1 MQRIH
6 LGQFALGLLAA
17 STAATL
23 GTSSL
28 LLGCAENPLPGGSGG
43 GQPTGNGGSTSSGG
57 VSSSGAAS
65 GMGSGGVPTGS
76 GAASGSG
83 SGGIAQSSGGSGS
96 GSGGSNPNG
105 GGEPSGDGR
114 VTDVS
119 GKTPVTCALTIT
131 SAELSAQISTVGVV
145 QFTSTLAG
153 ATAAVVQF
161 GETTDYSWEAVADL
175 ETPVDM
181 DPYYRAVLLGMPTT
195 TEHHFRV
202 IVMNG
207 TEACI
212 GEDQTITTGSLPA
225 GGGIGNATVE
235 PGPSS
240 APIEPGFIVNA
251 TYNSDWLYIL
261 NAEGELVWYF
271 PTPFPNPTRARM
283 SWDGKYMWVRDGNP
297 GATQNMGAIAK
308 IAMDGSWSSVIDVP
322 TSHHDLSVLPD
333 GSIVYI
339 KKNPGGSCDA
349 IYKHAGDGMN
359 FDSDTMVFDVATAFS
374 GGTCHS
380 NSLHYHDSDGS
391 FTISDLD
398 HDAYVKVSSTGE
410 IEWVLGG
417 GQNSDF
423 TGEGASWER
432 QHGHHLLSD
441 DVLLY
446 FNNGDMTGG
455 MPSPV
460 KEVTLDLSAMTA
472 TNGFSYSSSE
482 CSGSCVSQFM
492 GDVQRLPGGNTFVT
506 YSSMGIAHEV
516 DPAGM
521 MIRSLRLPGNSAGYS
536 EHRPTLYGPPPR

>member
-6 LGQFALGLLAA
+6 VGQSVVALLATLAA
-17 STAATL
+17 SAF
-23 GTSSL
+23 GTSTL
-28 LLGCAENPLPGGSGG
+28 LLGCAENPLPMGSGGQPGGSGG
-43 GQPTGNGGSTSSGG
+43 ATSGG
-57 VSSSGAAS
+57 ATGSGAVS
-65 GMGSGGVPTGS
+65 GSGNATGSGGAVTGS
-76 GAASGSG
+76 GAATG
-83 SGGIAQSSGGSGS
+83 SGGVGPSSGGSAS
-96 GSGGSNPNG
+96 GSGGSTPG
-105 GGEPSGDGR
+105 GSEPTGDGR
-114 VTDVS
+114 VTDIS
-119 GKTPVTCALTIT
+119 GKTPVSCNLTIT
-131 SAELSAQISTVGVV
+131 SAALSEDISTVGVV

-161 GETTDYSWEAVADL
+161 GETTNYAFEAVADL

-181 DPYYRAVLLGMPTT
+181 DPYYRAVMLGMVTT

-202 IVMNG
+202 VVMNG
-207 TEACI
+207 TEACVSD
-212 GEDQTITTGSLPA
+212 DQTITTGSLPA

-261 NAEGELVWYF
+261 NAEGELVWYY

-339 KKNPGGSCDA
+339 KKNPAGSCDA

-398 HDAYVKVSSTGE
+398 HDAYVKVSSSGE

-423 TGEGASWER
+423 TGDGASWER

-441 DVLLY
+441 DLLLY

-460 KEVTLDLSAMTA
+460 KEVTLDLSSMTA

-492 GDVQRLPGGNTFVT
+492 GDVQRLPGGNTLVT

-521 MIRSLRLPGNSAGYS
+521 MIRSLRLPGNSAGYT